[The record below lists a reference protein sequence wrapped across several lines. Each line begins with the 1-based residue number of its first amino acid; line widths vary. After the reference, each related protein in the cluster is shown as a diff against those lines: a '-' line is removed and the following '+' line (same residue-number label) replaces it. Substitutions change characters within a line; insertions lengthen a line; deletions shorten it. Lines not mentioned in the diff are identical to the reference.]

1 MADKNKGAKGA
12 KRTPAT
18 TKAPSA
24 KAKKKG
30 WVKPTIITSIL
41 VMFAAPFLLFMVAY
55 ITIDVPKPEELVTK
69 QVSKIYAADT
79 QTELARIVP
88 AEGNRQAVT
97 LDKIPEVTRNAVLA
111 AEDREFYSNNGFSFT
126 GFARAILGQVTGN
139 TSAGGGSTI
148 TQQYVKNMVVGND
161 YSYKRKA
168 KELVYSVKMANEWSK
183 EQVLEAYLNTIYFGR
198 NAYGID
204 AAARAY
210 FGVPVEELNAAQ
222 SAVLAASIQRPS
234 QLDPWNNREEAEQR
248 WGYVLDG
255 MVEEGWLSPEDR
267 ANALYPDTTDPA
279 LNQAYTE
286 AQGTNGLIKHQ
297 VMAELDSLGITEDDV
312 QTRGL
317 RITTTIDPQAQQATV
332 DTIRTNMANQ
342 KENLRTAAVS
352 IEPATGAVRAYY
364 GGEDPNGWDYANA
377 GYQTGS
383 TFKIFGY
390 AAALQQG
397 FSPNQM
403 ISSAPFTLANGAQ
416 VAGGGCGGG
425 CTMKEA
431 LKQSLN
437 PPFLRLQAELN
448 NTTQDVADMAHALGV
463 AKSIPNFPQ
472 TLTENGAQP
481 YEGII
486 LGQYNSRP
494 LDMAH
499 AMATMAN
506 MGVWHEAYFVE
517 KVETANGDIL
527 YQHEHDKG
535 ERRLAQNVAA
545 NTIEAMLP
553 IAGWSNGNNLAGG
566 RPSAAKTGTQQ
577 LGDTGLNK
585 DAWMIG
591 ATPQLATAVWVGT
604 DDNSALLNE
613 WGGSIYG
620 AGLPATLWKGIL
632 DGALQGK
639 EVMNFPEAKPLAH
652 ITKGGNIGQI
662 YIQPPVVPNDP
673 QTPPPANIPPV
684 DAPPAPP
691 APAEV
696 EILPGVS
703 IPADLLGVPPA
714 PEE

>member
-1 MADKNKGAKGA
+1 
-12 KRTPAT
+12 
-18 TKAPSA
+18 
-24 KAKKKG
+24 
-30 WVKPTIITSIL
+30 
-41 VMFAAPFLLFMVAY
+41 MFAAPFLLFMVAY